1 LGRIPDALA
10 SGIIHPAQGDVAMK
24 KLALNVE
31 ELAVESFQ
39 AEEGTRRG
47 AGTVHGH
54 AAPDT
59 QQFRCTY
66 FCTYNCT
73 GLPC

>member
-1 LGRIPDALA
+1 M
-10 SGIIHPAQGDVAMK
+10 Q
-24 KLALNVE
+24 KLTLNVDA
-31 ELAVESFQ
+31 LAVESFQ
-39 AEEGTRRG
+39 PQPQIDRAEGTVQAY
-47 AGTVHGH
+47 AG
-54 AAPDT
+54 T

>member
-1 LGRIPDALA
+1 
-10 SGIIHPAQGDVAMK
+10 MK

-39 AEEGTRRG
+39 ADADVEPRA
-47 AGTVHGH
+47 AGTVRGH
-54 AAPDT
+54 AVPET

>member
-1 LGRIPDALA
+1 M
-10 SGIIHPAQGDVAMK
+10 Q
-24 KLALNVE
+24 KLTLNVE

-39 AEEGTRRG
+39 PQAAERGEGTVY
-47 AGTVHGH
+47 AY
-54 AAPDT
+54 DT

>member
-1 LGRIPDALA
+1 
-10 SGIIHPAQGDVAMK
+10 MK
-24 KLALNVE
+24 KLTLNVD
-31 ELAVESFQ
+31 ELAVESFRPESEP
-39 AEEGTRRG
+39 ASRG
-47 AGTVHGH
+47 DGTVQGH
-54 AAPDT
+54 AVRDT

>member
-1 LGRIPDALA
+1 MRCVSLRTVERE
-10 SGIIHPAQGDVAMK
+10 SVMQ
-24 KLALNVE
+24 KLKLNPE

-39 AEEGTRRG
+39 PETDAGEERE
-47 AGTVHGH
+47 GTVHAH
-54 AAPDT
+54 AHSH
-59 QQFRCTY
+59 QFRCTY

>member
-1 LGRIPDALA
+1 M
-10 SGIIHPAQGDVAMK
+10 Q
-24 KLALNVE
+24 KLKLNAE
-31 ELAVESFQ
+31 ALAVESFQ
-39 AEEGTRRG
+39 ADEDPRTPRM
-47 AGTVHGH
+47 GTVRAHE
-54 AAPDT
+54 APNT

>member
-1 LGRIPDALA
+1 M
-10 SGIIHPAQGDVAMK
+10 Q
-24 KLALNVE
+24 KLRLNLE
-31 ELAVESFQ
+31 ELSVESFQ
-39 AEEGTRRG
+39 ADAEIQAR
-47 AGTVHGH
+47 APGTVRAH
-54 AAPDT
+54 AVQDT

>member
-1 LGRIPDALA
+1 
-10 SGIIHPAQGDVAMK
+10 MK
-24 KLALNVE
+24 KLTLNVDA
-31 ELAVESFQ
+31 LAVESFQ
-39 AEEGTRRG
+39 AEAQPDAAR
-47 AGTVHGH
+47 AGTVRAH
-54 AAPDT
+54 ADT

>member
-1 LGRIPDALA
+1 
-10 SGIIHPAQGDVAMK
+10 MK
-24 KLALNVE
+24 KLTLNVDT
-31 ELAVESFQ
+31 LAVESFHAD
-39 AEEGTRRG
+39 AEKEPRA

-54 AAPDT
+54 APQDT

>member
-1 LGRIPDALA
+1 MQKLKPDLEAL
-10 SGIIHPAQGDVAMK
+10 S
-24 KLALNVE
+24 
-31 ELAVESFQ
+31 VESFQ
-39 AEEGTRRG
+39 ADADAQARMGEVP
-47 AGTVHGH
+47 GTVRAH
-54 AAPDT
+54 AVQNT

>member
-1 LGRIPDALA
+1 M
-10 SGIIHPAQGDVAMK
+10 Q
-24 KLALNVE
+24 KLTLNVD

-39 AEEGTRRG
+39 PQQEGADRRE
-47 AGTVHGH
+47 GTVHAYNSH
-54 AAPDT
+54 
-59 QQFRCTY
+59 QFRCTY

>member
-1 LGRIPDALA
+1 
-10 SGIIHPAQGDVAMK
+10 MK
-24 KLALNVE
+24 KLKLKVE

-39 AEEGTRRG
+39 ANVDGPSF
-47 AGTVHGH
+47 GTVQGY
-54 AAPDT
+54 ASPNT
-59 QQFRCTY
+59 QQVRCTY

>member
-1 LGRIPDALA
+1 M
-10 SGIIHPAQGDVAMK
+10 Q
-24 KLALNVE
+24 KLRLDVE
-31 ELAVESFQ
+31 ELAVESFDAQ
-39 AEEGTRRG
+39 AEEARRHQ
-47 AGTVHGH
+47 GTVHAH
-54 AAPDT
+54 LNT

>member
-1 LGRIPDALA
+1 M
-10 SGIIHPAQGDVAMK
+10 Q
-24 KLALNVE
+24 KLRLNVE

-39 AEEGTRRG
+39 AQPDAEERP
-47 AGTVHGH
+47 AGTVHAH
-54 AAPDT
+54 ANT

-66 FCTYNCT
+66 FCSYACTDT

>member
-1 LGRIPDALA
+1 M
-10 SGIIHPAQGDVAMK
+10 Q
-24 KLALNVE
+24 KLTLNVE
-31 ELAVESFQ
+31 ALTVESFQ
-39 AEEGTRRG
+39 PQGEPGRREGTVD
-47 AGTVHGH
+47 AH
-54 AAPDT
+54 AVPNT

>member
-1 LGRIPDALA
+1 M
-10 SGIIHPAQGDVAMK
+10 H
-24 KLALNVE
+24 KLTLNVDA
-31 ELAVESFQ
+31 LAVESFRPESKP
-39 AEEGTRRG
+39 APRGEGTVD
-47 AGTVHGH
+47 AH
-54 AAPDT
+54 AVADT

>member
-1 LGRIPDALA
+1 MQNLT
-10 SGIIHPAQGDVAMK
+10 
-24 KLALNVE
+24 LNVD

-39 AEEGTRRG
+39 PQPDRAERQD
-47 AGTVHGH
+47 GTVHALANSH
-54 AAPDT
+54 
-59 QQFRCTY
+59 QFRCTY

>member
-1 LGRIPDALA
+1 M
-10 SGIIHPAQGDVAMK
+10 Q
-24 KLALNVE
+24 KLRLNLE
-31 ELAVESFQ
+31 ELSVESFQ
-39 AEEGTRRG
+39 ADAEAQVPEVP
-47 AGTVHGH
+47 GTVRAH
-54 AAPDT
+54 AVPNT